1 MWTEDLVFL
10 SLFENVTEV
19 KQKEQPSNTK
29 LLQEVAV
36 TVTQANNEVMSE
48 NAGTRIF
55 NLT

>member
-10 SLFENVTEV
+10 SLFEKVREV
-19 KQKEQPSNTK
+19 KQKKQPSNNR

-36 TVTQANNEVMSE
+36 TVTQANHEVMSE